1 MQTTQTNES
10 RKPRGAREPEFNHGD
25 IVQHDGQLWAVAEDF
40 GGSILL
46 RRGDNRF
53 KAVLPS
59 EVEQSCG
66 NAVSGRSI
74 KEIMAIATVPQRGK
88 IIAAIMEDGVSAFT
102 AASYCNGT
110 RRPKYLYQ
118 VQIQRHIKRFLGVSA
133 SIEDLFR

>member
-1 MQTTQTNES
+1 MQTTQTNET
-10 RKPRGAREPEFNHGD
+10 RKPRGARAPEFKYGD
-25 IVQHDGQLWAVAEDF
+25 TVQHDGQLWAVAEDL

-53 KAVLPS
+53 KTVLPS
-59 EVEQSCG
+59 EVERSCG

-74 KEIMAIATVPQRGK
+74 KEVMAIATGEQRGK
-88 IIAAIMEDGVSAFT
+88 IIAAIMADGVSAFT